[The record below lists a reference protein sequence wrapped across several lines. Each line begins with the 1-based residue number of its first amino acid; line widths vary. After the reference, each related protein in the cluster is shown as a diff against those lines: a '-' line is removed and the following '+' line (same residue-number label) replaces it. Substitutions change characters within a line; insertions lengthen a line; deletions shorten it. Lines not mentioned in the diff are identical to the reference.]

1 MFGPTQAPQATAL
14 VFGGMA
20 AEVQGKAVSLSRSPS
35 RPKPAARHQPST
47 VPPCPSAAASQPD
60 HVDVR
65 TPHSTPWWVSRAAH
79 PPPRAPLLV
88 KRALKVAAV
97 SPPTH
102 SGGPDLIAEAAGIR
116 GGQTS
121 RVGGVARYREQPAL
135 VRVRQLSHTTRGD
148 WGNLMRREPH
158 CNTIRG
164 D

>member
-1 MFGPTQAPQATAL
+1 MFGPMQAPQATAL

-97 SPPTH
+97 SPPH
-102 SGGPDLIAEAAGIR
+102 PLRRAGPDSRSRRHTRWPDQPGRRRSTVSGAAGAGSSPSAVAHNPR
-116 GGQTS
+116 RLGQFNAQ
-121 RVGGVARYREQPAL
+121 GAAL
-135 VRVRQLSHTTRGD
+135 QHNPR
-148 WGNLMRREPH
+148 
-158 CNTIRG
+158 
-164 D
+164 